1 MFRYCRDVAS
11 ANPACE
17 IEELSVDELAARA
30 GLPTRTIR
38 EYQTIGL
45 LPAPERRGRVG
56 IYRVAHLHR
65 LQLIGRMQERGYS
78 LAGIKDLLTSWRD
91 GDELTDI
98 LGLTPDELVHL
109 DEPGAPATLDQ
120 LARLVP
126 QLVPD
131 RLDELLAVGAID
143 QNGPERYCVPSPSLL
158 QLTLDALDAGYDAE
172 AVLSLLR
179 SVHDAAK
186 LVADAAGQLL
196 HSPPAGFTASQLDK
210 LASRSRGLLAH
221 GTGRLAIYTLG
232 QQLDRDGPGRGSRR
246 H

>member
-1 MFRYCRDVAS
+1 M
-11 ANPACE
+11 
-17 IEELSVDELAARA
+17 
-30 GLPTRTIR
+30 
-38 EYQTIGL
+38 GL

-56 IYRVAHLHR
+56 IYRLAHLHR

-78 LAGIKDLLTSWRD
+78 LAGIKDLLTSWHD

-120 LARLVP
+120 VTRLLP
-126 QLVPD
+126 QLAPD
-131 RLDELLAVGAID
+131 RLDDLLAVGVID
-143 QNGPERYCVPSPSLL
+143 QRGPNRYCVPSPSLL
-158 QLTLDALDAGYDAE
+158 QLTVDALAAGYDVDQ
-172 AVLSLLR
+172 VLSLLGA
-179 SVHDAAK
+179 VHAAAG

-196 HSPPAGFTASQLDK
+196 ESPPPGVSASQLDA

-232 QQLDRDGPGRGSRR
+232 QRLDDDGPGRRIVRSGSSRQPAPPSR
-246 H
+246 SA